1 MIQQAGECNMSCP
14 TTGIALIFTGALL
27 CAHAQW
33 LNYPSPGTPRTRDG
47 KPNLSAKAPRASNGK
62 PDLSGV
68 WQAEL
73 SPPGEIERLFGDVF
87 EYAVVP
93 GDDPRM
99 FSKYFL
105 NILADFKPEQAPIK
119 PEAAEL
125 ARKNAGNARANPSA
139 QCLPQGIVRDD
150 LLSYN
155 PFKIIQT
162 PGVIAILYEVD
173 NMFRQVYTDGRK
185 LPVDPQPAWV
195 GYSVGKWDGDTLVV
209 DSAGFN
215 NRSWLDAFGHPH
227 SEALRVQERFH
238 RRDFG
243 HMDLQ
248 LTVDDPKMY
257 TRPFTIKVTE
267 VLVPDS
273 DILEYVCENEADR
286 THLPGR

>member
-1 MIQQAGECNMSCP
+1 MSGPGKRIAVIFAG
-14 TTGIALIFTGALL
+14 AVL

-33 LNYPSPGTPRTRDG
+33 LNYPAPGTPRTRDG
-47 KPNLSAKAPRASNGK
+47 KPNLSAKAPRASNSK

-68 WQAEL
+68 WQTEL
-73 SPPGEIERLFGDVF
+73 APPGENERLFGDVF
-87 EYAVVP
+87 KEFVVP
-93 GDDPRM
+93 GDDPRT

-105 NILADFKPEQAPIK
+105 NILADFKPEDAPIR

-125 ARKNAGNARANPSA
+125 ARKNAESARDNPSA
-139 QCLPQGIVRDD
+139 QCLPQGIVRADV
-150 LLSYN
+150 LSYN

-162 PGVIAILYEVD
+162 PGVLAVLYEVD
-173 NMFRQVYTDGRK
+173 NMFRQIYTDGRK
-185 LPVDPQPAWV
+185 LPADPQPSWM

-215 NRSWLDAFGHPH
+215 DRSWLDAFGHPH
-227 SEALRVQERFH
+227 SEHLRIQERFH

-248 LTVDDPKMY
+248 LTIDDPQMY

-273 DILEYVCENEADR
+273 DILEYVCENETDR
-286 THLPGR
+286 AHLRGR